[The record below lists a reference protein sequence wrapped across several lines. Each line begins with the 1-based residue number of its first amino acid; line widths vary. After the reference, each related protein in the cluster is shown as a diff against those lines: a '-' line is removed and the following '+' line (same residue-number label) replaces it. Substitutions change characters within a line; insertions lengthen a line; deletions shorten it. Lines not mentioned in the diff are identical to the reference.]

1 MTSKKN
7 KSIVNEN
14 SEHSSD
20 VSDVNLK
27 NLLLGTND
35 LSSEIESV
43 EGHVSEIANEKSSE
57 NSSGASGAKKD
68 DSAVKTV
75 ADQDLEE
82 RILLR
87 ENLLAHAPKPALMKK
102 EIKSV
107 LEKNRE
113 IIEKDIRKYNRSKNY
128 DLLSQAIA
136 QLRSVIHQLDLVA
149 SASYDLLKEIWL
161 KVVHRFA

>member
-7 KSIVNEN
+7 NSRANEN
-14 SEHSSD
+14 SEHSSEG
-20 VSDVNLK
+20 SDVNLK
-27 NLLLGTND
+27 NLLLETND
-35 LSSEIESV
+35 LSTEIETV
-43 EGHVSEIANEKSSE
+43 EGHVSEIATEKSSE
-57 NSSGASGAKKD
+57 NSSGASATKND

-75 ADQDLEE
+75 TDQDLEE

-87 ENLLAHAPKPALMKK
+87 EKLLASAPKPAVMKK
-102 EIKSV
+102 EIRSV

-113 IIEKDIRKYNRSKNY
+113 IIEKDIRKYNRSKSY